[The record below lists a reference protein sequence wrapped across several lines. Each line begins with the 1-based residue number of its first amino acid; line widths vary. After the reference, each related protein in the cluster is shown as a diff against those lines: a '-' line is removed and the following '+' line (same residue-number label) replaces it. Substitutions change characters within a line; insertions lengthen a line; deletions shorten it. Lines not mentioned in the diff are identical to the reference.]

1 MKSVP
6 GAVYG
11 MIAAGL
17 LAAGC
22 ASVSETK
29 FYTLSD
35 PYQSSES
42 RDSLPRSLPPLNSP
56 GLVFI
61 DVMPVNVPERL
72 ARPQLVVRTK
82 GEETQLF
89 ILEQERWSSHIN
101 YELRDAF
108 ATRIA
113 NLIGAINETRGSR
126 SPDQRG
132 YRIAIE
138 LSKFDAIV
146 GDRVQA
152 RFSWTITRTT
162 DGRNTACYSAL
173 SEPVSG
179 GIGGVVKGVQ
189 SMVSSVAADI
199 SRNLIELDTGLAATC
214 VAPTKKGSLMD
225 AGSSLSGSK

>member
-1 MKSVP
+1 MISVP

-11 MIAAGL
+11 MIATAL

-22 ASVSETK
+22 ASAPETR

-35 PYQSSES
+35 PLQSSEPK
-42 RDSLPRSLPPLNSP
+42 DSLPRWLPSSSP
-56 GLVFI
+56 GPIFI
-61 DVMPVNVPERL
+61 DVMPVTVPERL

-82 GEETQLF
+82 GQETQLF
-89 ILEQERWSSHIN
+89 ILEQERWSSHFN

-113 NLIGAINETRGSR
+113 NQIGAINETRGSR
-126 SPDQRG
+126 SPDQPG

-146 GDRVQA
+146 GDQVQA
-152 RFSWTITRTT
+152 RFGWTITRTT
-162 DGRNTACYSAL
+162 DGRNAACYSIL

-189 SMVSSVAADI
+189 RMVSRVAADI
-199 SRNLIELDTGLAATC
+199 SRNLIDLDTGLAATC
-214 VAPTKKGSLMD
+214 VAPTRKGSLID
-225 AGSSLSGSK
+225 AASSLIGSN

>member
-1 MKSVP
+1 MISMP

-11 MIAAGL
+11 MIAAAL

-22 ASVSETK
+22 ASAPETR

-35 PYQSSES
+35 PLQSSEPK
-42 RDSLPRSLPPLNSP
+42 DSLPRSLPSSSP
-56 GLVFI
+56 GPIFI
-61 DVMPVNVPERL
+61 DVMPVTVPERL

-82 GEETQLF
+82 GQETQLF
-89 ILEQERWSSHIN
+89 ILEQERWSSHFN

-113 NLIGAINETRGSR
+113 NQIGAINETRGSR
-126 SPDQRG
+126 SPDQSG

-146 GDRVQA
+146 GDQVQA
-152 RFSWTITRTT
+152 RFSWTVTRTT
-162 DGRNTACYSAL
+162 DGRTAACYSTL
-173 SEPVSG
+173 SESVSG

-189 SMVSSVAADI
+189 RMVSSVAADI
-199 SRNLIELDTGLAATC
+199 SRNLIELDMGLAATC
-214 VAPTKKGSLMD
+214 VASTRKGSLID
-225 AGSSLSGSK
+225 AASSLIGSN

>member
-1 MKSVP
+1 MISVP

-11 MIAAGL
+11 VIAAVL

-22 ASVSETK
+22 ASVSETR

-35 PYQSSES
+35 PAPSSEPK
-42 RDSLPRSLPPLNSP
+42 DSLSRSLPSSSP
-56 GLVFI
+56 GPIFI
-61 DVMPVNVPERL
+61 DVMPVTVPERL

-82 GEETQLF
+82 GQATQLF
-89 ILEQERWSSHIN
+89 ILEQERWSSHFN

-113 NLIGAINETRGSR
+113 NQIGAINETRGSR
-126 SPDQRG
+126 SPDQPS

-138 LSKFDAIV
+138 LGKFDAIV
-146 GDRVQA
+146 GDQVQA
-152 RFSWTITRTT
+152 RFGWTITRTT
-162 DGRNTACYSAL
+162 DGRNAACYSML

-179 GIGGVVKGVQ
+179 GISGVVKGVQ
-189 SMVSSVAADI
+189 RMVSSVAADI

-214 VAPTKKGSLMD
+214 AAPTKKGSLID
-225 AGSSLSGSK
+225 AASSLTGSN